1 MNSAYELWR
10 QISFFDHNDTSHRS
24 LTCRLLR
31 QKIAAHILA
40 TALYY
45 STAGRSCEI
54 LIFAKLYYH
63 FSSNVEN

>member
-40 TALYY
+40 NALY

-54 LIFAKLYYH
+54 LTFAKL
-63 FSSNVEN
+63 NIVVEC